1 MNLDYMETQA
11 EIELRLI
18 RECHTEIS
26 SQLKEITKQLQILN
40 DELKIMNEA
49 IKSYQNSK
57 TSIGFTDYNAE
68 WWHQVRTYMWMLPI
82 CILRYNTLKMLFFM
96 LALYLSSQKTAITW
110 YHPQGFLKIVRW
122 THANCSNSS
131 FDWRSSSN
139 SNFNVSSAFL
149 RSVISLK
156 ITANF
161 PFSGLNTKISKYL
174 FTTWQKF
181 QNMLTCLRVP
191 LRHTFR

>member
-49 IKSYQNSK
+49 IKSYQNNK

-68 WWHQVRTYMWMLPI
+68 
-82 CILRYNTLKMLFFM
+82 
-96 LALYLSSQKTAITW
+96 
-110 YHPQGFLKIVRW
+110 
-122 THANCSNSS
+122 
-131 FDWRSSSN
+131 
-139 SNFNVSSAFL
+139 
-149 RSVISLK
+149 
-156 ITANF
+156 
-161 PFSGLNTKISKYL
+161 
-174 FTTWQKF
+174 
-181 QNMLTCLRVP
+181 
-191 LRHTFR
+191 